1 MIRLDVY
8 LKYYAPSPT
17 ATLGEIFPY
26 LNYRNVSVEYT
37 GDIVIY
43 NTNNHGLP
51 NGA

>member
-8 LKYYAPSPT
+8 LEYYAPSPI
-17 ATLGEIFPY
+17 ALSGELFPY
-26 LNYRNVSVEYT
+26 LNYRNLSDDPT